1 VYKISLILLLLFLS
15 QYVNGQQ
22 VDPTKPFGAVASSSS
37 SDSEK
42 STQLILQSIIQR
54 GGNKKAIIDGKVL
67 NVGDK
72 YKGFELITINSKG
85 VVLDSPQGR
94 MELSLFSGVIAN
106 SK

>member
-1 VYKISLILLLLFLS
+1 MILLLLLYCE
-15 QYVNGQQ
+15 YVNAQQ
-22 VDPTKPFGAVASSSS
+22 VDPTKPFGAIAASNSS
-37 SDSEK
+37 ER
-42 STQLILQSIIQR
+42 STSLTLQSIIQR
-54 GGNKKAIIDGKVL
+54 DGKKKAIINGKVL

-72 YKGFELITINSKG
+72 YKGFQLITISSKG

>member
-1 VYKISLILLLLFLS
+1 MILLLLFCS
-15 QYVNGQQ
+15 EYANGQQ
-22 VDPTKPFGAVASSSS
+22 VDPTKPFGAVAASNSN
-37 SDSEK
+37 EK
-42 STQLILQSIIQR
+42 STPLTLQSIIQR
-54 GGNKKAIIDGKVL
+54 DGNKKAIIDGKVL

-72 YKGFELITINSKG
+72 YKGFQLIAISSKG